1 MRFSS
6 EDNKDVNQLSFRARH
21 SYPGGFRLDLNFR
34 TKHLVTAIYGPSGSG
49 KTTILELLAGLKHPL
64 EGYVQLDGRVL
75 VDTEKDIFVPV
86 RQRGVGMV
94 FQDQLLFPHYSVQGN
109 LRFGE
114 KRRRGSGIRVSF
126 DRVVEVLELEALLL
140 RHPRN
145 LSGGERQRVALG
157 RALLS
162 SPDLLLLDEPLT
174 GLDDELKS
182 RVLDYIRKAIGEWRI
197 PTLLVAHDLFEVK
210 RLADWVISI
219 RDGRVEKEGSV
230 DDFRGPSE

>member
-1 MRFSS
+1 MS
-6 EDNKDVNQLSFRARH
+6 QLSFRANH
-21 SYPGGFRLDLNFR
+21 SYPGGFDLDLSFHTTR
-34 TKHLVTAIYGPSGSG
+34 LVTAVYGPSGSG
-49 KTTILELLAGLKHPL
+49 KTTILEMLAGLKHPQQ
-64 EGYVQLDGRVL
+64 GYVKLKGRVL
-75 VDTEKDIFVPV
+75 VDTAAGVFVPAQ
-86 RQRGVGMV
+86 RRGVGMV

-114 KRRRGSGIRVSF
+114 RRRRGSANRITF
-126 DRVVEVLELEALLL
+126 ERVVEVLELDGLLM

-174 GLDDELKS
+174 GLDEELKG
-182 RVLDYIRKAIGEWRI
+182 RVLDYIRRAIGEWKI
-197 PTLLVAHDLFEVK
+197 PTLLVAHDFQEVK

-219 RDGRVEKEGSV
+219 RQGRIVREGSAE
-230 DDFRGPSE
+230 DFEGHRWGYAG

>member
-1 MRFSS
+1 MS
-6 EDNKDVNQLSFRARH
+6 QLSFRAVH
-21 SYPGGFRLDLNFR
+21 AYPGGFQLDLSFR
-34 TKHLVTAIYGPSGSG
+34 TAHPVTAIYGPSGSG
-49 KTTILELLAGLKHPL
+49 KTTILEMLAGLKHPG
-64 EGYVQLDGRVL
+64 EGHIELDGRVL
-75 VDTEKDIFVPV
+75 VDTMKGVFVPA
-86 RQRGVGMV
+86 RRRGVGMV

-114 KRRRGSGIRVSF
+114 KRRRQTGVRITF
-126 DRVVEVLELEALLL
+126 ERVVEVLELGGLLT

-174 GLDDELKS
+174 GLDDELKR
-182 RVLDYIRKAIGEWRI
+182 RVLEYIRRAIGEWRI
-197 PTLLVAHDLFEVK
+197 PTLLVAHDLFEVR

-219 RDGRVEKEGSV
+219 RDGRVEREGSAT
-230 DDFRGPSE
+230 DLKGPSV

>member
-1 MRFSS
+1 VS
-6 EDNKDVNQLSFRARH
+6 QLSFRAAH
-21 SYPGGFRLDLNFR
+21 SYPGGFRLDLSFR
-34 TKHLVTAIYGPSGSG
+34 TTRLVTAIFGPSGSG
-49 KTTILELLAGLKHPL
+49 KTTILEILAGLKHPR
-64 EGYVQLDGRVL
+64 EGFVQLADRVL
-75 VDTEKDIFVPV
+75 VDTASGLFVPV
-86 RQRGVGMV
+86 QQRGVGMV

-114 KRRRGSGIRVSF
+114 RRRRRSLNGRVTF
-126 DRVVEVLELEALLL
+126 ERVVEVLELNGLLA

-174 GLDDELKS
+174 GLDEELKT
-182 RVLDYIRKAIGEWRI
+182 RVLDYIRRAIREWRI
-197 PTLLVAHDLFEVK
+197 PTLLVAHDFFEVK

-219 RDGRVEKEGSV
+219 RDGGLEREGPAEEFKV
-230 DDFRGPSE
+230 